1 MRSLRMLASLVTVAM
16 LVTACGSSDNSVE
29 PVTNSSLAGVYTLRN
44 VNGTPLPAIIQT
56 ENASRPKVELLS
68 DEITVFDNGSW
79 TGIQNFRISVGT
91 ETEVQTFNSGG
102 SYLVSGSRVD
112 FQDSAYGSVFSVA
125 VSGSAFTLSDGVSS
139 YFYSK

>member
-16 LVTACGSSDNSVE
+16 LVTACGSNSDNSVE
-29 PVTNSSLAGVYTLRN
+29 VTNSSLAGVYTLRN

-68 DEITVFDNGSW
+68 DEITVLDNGSW

-102 SYLVSGSRVD
+102 SYLVTGSRVD
-112 FQDSAYGSVFSVA
+112 FQDSAYGSVFSVS
-125 VSGSAFTLSDGVSS
+125 VSGAAFTLSDGTSS